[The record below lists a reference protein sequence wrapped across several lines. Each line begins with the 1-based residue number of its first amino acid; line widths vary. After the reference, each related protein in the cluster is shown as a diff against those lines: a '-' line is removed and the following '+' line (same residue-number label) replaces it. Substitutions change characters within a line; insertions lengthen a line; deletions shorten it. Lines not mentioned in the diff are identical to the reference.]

1 MYIVVMEGLTFEWD
15 PDKARQNQSKHG
27 VSFEEAQTAFYDE
40 NARLIYDP
48 DHSQAEDRFLLLGLS
63 ASMHLVVVSHTYRA
77 EETVIRII
85 SARRATKQEQQQYA
99 SYLR

>member
-1 MYIVVMEGLTFEWD
+1 MYIVVMEGLTFTWD
-15 PDKARQNQSKHG
+15 PDKARLNQSKHG

-48 DHSQAEDRFLLLGLS
+48 DHSQAEERFLLLGLS
-63 ASMHLVVVSHTYRA
+63 ASMRLVIVSHTYRA
-77 EETVIRII
+77 AETVIRII
-85 SARRATKQEQQQYA
+85 SARRATKQEQRQYT